1 MLNNKN
7 QSLFSRQDNKPLADR
22 LRPSD
27 FSTFYGQDNIIADGK
42 ILKTMIEKDTLS
54 SMVFWGPP
62 GCGKTTT
69 AKIIAEKTSAKF
81 FEFSAVNASI
91 KEIKNV
97 LESCGARAN
106 LGQRSVIFIDEIH
119 RFNKMQQDVFLPYVE
134 RGDIILIGA
143 TTENPSFE
151 INNALLSRMRV
162 FIFNKLTTEELTHI
176 LHNAIQNGFPGI
188 EIKIDDDDLHS
199 IAVNSHG
206 DARYAISTLEI
217 IITNGEK
224 KDNIITVS
232 RELVRQC
239 ISPKNTMYDRDSEYH
254 YNIISALH
262 KSMRNSDPDA
272 AVYWLATMLEAG
284 EDPLYIS
291 RRLIRFASE
300 DIGLADTKAITL
312 ATDAYTA
319 CHYIGMPECNTVL
332 TETVIYLSLAPKS
345 NSSHVAYEMAKKDIS
360 GQEVPLWLRNA
371 ATKLMKDT
379 GYGKGYQYA
388 HDYEQAVTGM
398 QCLPDDL
405 QGRTYYS
412 PSDRGH
418 EKELKERL
426 ERIKAW
432 KTRHKE

>member
-1 MLNNKN
+1 MTNKI
-7 QSLFSRQDNKPLADR
+7 QSLFSHQSHQPLADR

-27 FSTFYGQDNIIADGK
+27 FATFYGQENIISDGK

-69 AKIIAEKTSAKF
+69 AKIITKKTSAKF

-91 KEIKNV
+91 KDVKRV
-97 LESCGARAN
+97 LDDCRESAYI
-106 LGQRSVIFIDEIH
+106 GQRSVIFIDEIH

-134 RGDIILIGA
+134 QGDIILIGA

-151 INNALLSRMRV
+151 VNNALLSRMRV
-162 FIFNKLTTEELTHI
+162 FIFNKLTTEELVHI
-176 LHNAIQNGFPGI
+176 LRNAIKNGFPD
-188 EIKIDDDDLHS
+188 IKIRISDDDIHS
-199 IAVNSHG
+199 IAANAHG

-224 KDNIITVS
+224 KDNIITIS
-232 RELVRQC
+232 SELVQQC

-254 YNIISALH
+254 YNVISALH

-319 CHYIGMPECNTVL
+319 CHYIGMPECNTIL
-332 TETVIYLSLAPKS
+332 AETVIYLSLAPKS
-345 NSSHVAYEMAKKDIS
+345 NSSYVTYEMAKKDIS

-371 ATKLMKDT
+371 TTKLMKDT

-388 HDYEQAVTGM
+388 HDYEQAVTDM

-405 QGRTYYS
+405 KGKTYYS
-412 PSDRGH
+412 PSDKGH

-426 ERIKAW
+426 EKIKEW
-432 KTRHKE
+432 KTRNRQ

>member
-1 MLNNKN
+1 MTNKI
-7 QSLFSRQDNKPLADR
+7 QSLFSHQSYQPLADR
-22 LRPSD
+22 LRPND
-27 FSTFYGQDNIIADGK
+27 FATFYGQENIISDGK

-69 AKIIAEKTSAKF
+69 AKIIANKTSAKF

-91 KEIKNV
+91 KEVKNV
-97 LESCGARAN
+97 LDDCRERAYI
-106 LGQRSVIFIDEIH
+106 GQKSIIFIDEIH

-134 RGDIILIGA
+134 QGDIILIGA

-162 FIFNKLTTEELTHI
+162 FIFNKLTTEELVHI
-176 LHNAIQNGFPGI
+176 LRNAIKNGFPGI
-188 EIKIDDDDLHS
+188 KIHINDDDIHS
-199 IAVNSHG
+199 IAVNAHG

-224 KDNIITVS
+224 KDNIITIS

-254 YNIISALH
+254 YNLISALH

-291 RRLIRFASE
+291 RRIIRFASE

-319 CHYIGMPECNTVL
+319 CHYIGMPECNTIL
-332 TETVIYLSLAPKS
+332 AEAVIYLSLAPKS
-345 NSSHVAYEMAKKDIS
+345 NSSYVAYEMAKKDIS

-371 ATKLMKDT
+371 TTQLMKDT

-388 HDYEQAVTGM
+388 HDYEQAITDM

-405 QGRTYYS
+405 KGKTYYS
-412 PSDRGH
+412 PSDKGH

-426 ERIKAW
+426 ERIKQW
-432 KTRHKE
+432 KTRNKQ

>member
-1 MLNNKN
+1 MKNKI
-7 QSLFSRQDNKPLADR
+7 QSLFSHQSYQPLADR

-27 FSTFYGQDNIIADGK
+27 FTTFYGQENIISDGK

-91 KEIKNV
+91 KDVKNV
-97 LESCGARAN
+97 LDDCRERTY
-106 LGQRSVIFIDEIH
+106 LGQRSIIFIDELH

-134 RGDIILIGA
+134 QGDVILIGA

-162 FIFNKLTTEELTHI
+162 FIFNKLTTEELVHI
-176 LHNAIQNGFPGI
+176 LRNAIKNGFPGI
-188 EIKIDDDDLHS
+188 TIHISDDDIHN
-199 IAVNSHG
+199 IAVNAHG

-232 RELVRQC
+232 QELVRQC

-254 YNIISALH
+254 YNLISALH

-272 AVYWLATMLEAG
+272 AVYWLATMLGAG

-300 DIGLADTKAITL
+300 DIGLADTKTIIL

-319 CHYIGMPECNTVL
+319 CHYIGMPECNTIL
-332 TETVIYLSLAPKS
+332 AETVIYLSLAPKS
-345 NSSHVAYEMAKKDIS
+345 NSSYVAYEMAKKDIS

-371 ATKLMKDT
+371 TTKLMKDT

-388 HDYEQAVTGM
+388 HDYEQKVTDM
-398 QCLPDDL
+398 QCLPYEL
-405 QGRTYYS
+405 KGKIYYS
-412 PSDRGH
+412 PSDKGN

-426 ERIKAW
+426 ERIKQW
-432 KTRHKE
+432 KIKNKQ